1 MKLYNRLPW
10 LKPEAK
16 DSKISGVKSFA
27 SGLSQGF
34 VIFLSLG
41 NLLAQPIQLLTL
53 DQALQQANAKNATLQ
68 IAGLNVQAQQ
78 AGRLSAR
85 DIGRLNVSATLGQYN
100 SRKFDNNLTATQI
113 FPNPQLIRQ
122 SLALA
127 DAQILGQERRVAVS
141 QNDVRYQVKSVY
153 QELLYLH
160 ERARQLARQ
169 DSLLAEFVQAAT
181 VRVRSGEA
189 ASLEQATAES
199 HRAQQRIAIARTAA
213 DISNSRATLQT
224 LLNTPNA
231 VDVAPAQLLPLVVS
245 TQFDSLAVRQN
256 PLLGLLAQQINVAGA
271 ARGVE
276 EARLKPDFLV
286 GIFSQTLI
294 GTQSFNGDNVYY
306 NAARR
311 FFGGQVGVS
320 VPLVRGPQ
328 RARIAAARVGEQIA
342 QTELTTQ
349 QRALQTAL
357 ERATRQYMLYRSAIQ
372 EYERDGLPQ
381 ANRIA
386 DNARKSFRAGDIGYV
401 EFSLALQ
408 QALSIRLA
416 YLDVIN
422 LLNQSVIEIDY
433 LTGQ

>member
-1 MKLYNRLPW
+1 ML
-10 LKPEAK
+10 
-16 DSKISGVKSFA
+16 
-27 SGLSQGF
+27 
-34 VIFLSLG
+34 LSLG
-41 NLLAQPIQLLTL
+41 SLSAQPLTL
-53 DQALQQANAKNATLQ
+53 DQALQQANTRNATLQ
-68 IAGLNVQAQQ
+68 IGGLGVQAQQ

-100 SRKFDNNLTATQI
+100 SRKFDNNLIANQI
-113 FPNPQLIRQ
+113 LPNPQLIRQ

-141 QNDVRYQVKSVY
+141 QNDVRYQVRSVY

-181 VRVRSGEA
+181 VRVRAGEA
-189 ASLEQATAES
+189 APLEQATAES
-199 HRAQQRIAIARTAA
+199 QRAQQRLAMARTAA

-224 LLNTPNA
+224 LLNSPDA
-231 VDVAPAQLLPLVVS
+231 VDAAPARLVALPLSVR
-245 TQFDSLAVRQN
+245 FDSATVRQN
-256 PLLGLLAQQINVAGA
+256 PLLGLLTQQISVAGA
-271 ARGVE
+271 ARAVD

-294 GTQSFNGDNVYY
+294 GNQLFGGQEVYY
-306 NAARR
+306 NAAHR

-320 VPLVRGPQ
+320 FPLVRGPQ
-328 RARIAAARVGEQIA
+328 RARIAAARINEQIA
-342 QTELTTQ
+342 QTELTSQ

-357 ERATRQYMLYRSAIQ
+357 DRAGRQYALYRSAMAD
-372 EYERDGLPQ
+372 YERDGLTQ
-381 ANRIA
+381 ADRIA

-408 QALSIRLA
+408 QALNIRLA

-433 LTGQ
+433 LTGF